1 MNQQRLCNNSSL
13 MLLCDEDGCAK
24 HCYLDDNVSLV
35 VIFNGN
41 ERQYATFILL
51 LP

>member
-1 MNQQRLCNNSSL
+1 MNRQRLCNNSSL

-41 ERQYATFILL
+41 ARQNLILILL
-51 LP
+51 PP